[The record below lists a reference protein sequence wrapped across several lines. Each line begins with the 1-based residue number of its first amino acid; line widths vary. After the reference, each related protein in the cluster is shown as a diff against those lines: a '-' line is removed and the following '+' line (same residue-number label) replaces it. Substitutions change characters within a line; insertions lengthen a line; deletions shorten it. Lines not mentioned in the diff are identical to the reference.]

1 MAPGEEPGP
10 TQAGRWGR
18 RAEFYD
24 VMPSHWTHPLDGSP
38 WTMVPPLDESN
49 DAPLATRG
57 AYPRTLDAPARGR
70 VKARVEQV

>member
-38 WTMVPPLDESN
+38 WTMVPPWTSQTTPPSRPAAL
-49 DAPLATRG
+49 
-57 AYPRTLDAPARGR
+57 TLER
-70 VKARVEQV
+70 